1 MNIRTFENYINNSEL
16 NQNTKKDYI
25 GQYNQIEKIL
35 EVNDLTS
42 LLFKEMKLVISA
54 LKNKY
59 TDQNY
64 NMGLS
69 SYKKKLDVL
78 KHYNKFI
85 FSNLNDYY
93 KHHISNLNMEKDL
106 DNSLKLLDTYKL
118 RCIDVSNNFTRINN
132 ELKPIWK
139 EMSIPKVV
147 NHNVK
152 PSRKHT
158 LKELDSKFIPLYN
171 KSVVNFIHE
180 DKQSP
185 SFPIKKYITN
195 MKNGFARKRLLVNIE
210 SCVLFGLNLLFP
222 RPPRD
227 WNNLRWSDV
236 NLNNNTINFRYA
248 KSVHGSQKFKVSGKV
263 MTMIKQY
270 NDLHDI
276 LIPNH
281 QDRFV
286 FMESNI
292 GNAVKCW
299 ACKFIFEGDK
309 SQSPNLKDL
318 EYINL
323 KNFYNNPRSKSE
335 KTEKARQL
343 GYNRKNLNDEE
354 YYKEIKEIS
363 I

>member
-1 MNIRTFENYINNSEL
+1 MNIRTFENYINQSEL
-16 NQNTKKDYI
+16 NENTKKDYI

-59 TDQNY
+59 TDQNF

-85 FSNLNDYY
+85 FANLNDYY
-93 KHHISNLNMEKDL
+93 KHHVSKINMEKDL
-106 DNSLKLLDTYKL
+106 EYSLKLLDTYKQ

-132 ELKPIWK
+132 ELKPLWK

-152 PSRKHT
+152 PSRKHEYDD
-158 LKELDSKFIPLYN
+158 LLNKFKPLYE
-171 KSVVNFIHE
+171 KCV
-180 DKQSP
+180 QSIKDDEKLP

-195 MKNGFARKRLLVNIE
+195 MKNGFARKKLLVNIE
-210 SCVLFGLNLLFP
+210 SCILFGLNLMFP

-227 WNNLRWSDV
+227 WVNLRCDDV
-236 NLNNNTINFRYA
+236 TLDTINFRYA
-248 KSVHGSQKFKVSGKV
+248 KSIHGSQKFKVSQE
-263 MTMIKQY
+263 ILLLINFY
-270 NDLHDI
+270 NNLHDK
-276 LIPNH
+276 LIPDH
-281 QDRFV
+281 THIFIDG
-286 FMESNI
+286 NI
-292 GNAVKCW
+292 GNSVKCW
-299 ACKFIFEGDK
+299 ACEFIFEGDK

-323 KNFYNNPRSKSE
+323 KHFYNNIRSKSE
-335 KTEKARQL
+335 KTQKARQL
-343 GYNRKNLNDEE
+343 GYNRKNLNDAE